1 MVRLRHTLTAFVLAL
16 AVLPMSAAAVPADT
30 TTTSDAIAAKAE
42 VLQLLNSDSFEE
54 QEQAIR
60 LIGHYAHT
68 GQFDADFYRLMVTP
82 LQYIVANGQHE
93 SLRIMAVSALYSI
106 GSDSAIR
113 GLQAQVDG
121 LDSERVAKVTKN
133 ALAEYA
139 ADRRLRTARS
149 IQ

>member
-1 MVRLRHTLTAFVLAL
+1 MTRLRRTLTAFVLAL
-16 AVLPMSAAAVPADT
+16 TVLPMSAAAVPADT

-54 QEQAIR
+54 QEEAIR

-68 GQFDADFYRLMVTP
+68 GQFDEDFYSLMVTP
-82 LQYIVANGQHE
+82 LQYIVANGEHD

-106 GSDSAIR
+106 GSDSAMR
-113 GLQAQVDG
+113 GLQAQLDA
-121 LDSERVAKVTKN
+121 LDSERVAKVAKN
-133 ALAEYA
+133 ALAQYA
-139 ADRRLRTARS
+139 TDRTRAART